1 MEFPDCESELLVVV
15 RDSTVVLGAG
25 AGAELSAAG
34 AGDAAGAGT
43 VTTVGAGGVC
53 WHPVI
58 NISPITAGAR
68 ETIHFEQIDFIER
81 LFPDPLGEPILLFL
95 QHVEVRDLYRPMEQ
109 DVR

>member
-1 MEFPDCESELLVVV
+1 MTVFVLSELELFCEPSGFREFPDCESEVFVVE

-25 AGAELSAAG
+25 AAEVSAAG
-34 AGDAAGAGT
+34 AGDAAGAGV

-68 ETIHFEQIDFIER
+68 QTMHLE
-81 LFPDPLGEPILLFL
+81 
-95 QHVEVRDLYRPMEQ
+95 
-109 DVR
+109 

>member
-1 MEFPDCESELLVVV
+1 LTVFELSELELFWEPSGFMEFPDCESELFVVE

-34 AGDAAGAGT
+34 AGDAAGAGV

-68 ETIHFEQIDFIER
+68 ETIHLE
-81 LFPDPLGEPILLFL
+81 
-95 QHVEVRDLYRPMEQ
+95 
-109 DVR
+109 